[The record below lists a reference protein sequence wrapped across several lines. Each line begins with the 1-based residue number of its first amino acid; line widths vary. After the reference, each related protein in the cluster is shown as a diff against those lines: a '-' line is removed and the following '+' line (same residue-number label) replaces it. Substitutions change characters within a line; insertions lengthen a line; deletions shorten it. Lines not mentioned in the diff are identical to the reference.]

1 MAAAESELSQERSQW
16 QAERERLD
24 TELASAQRATAEAR
38 ETADLT
44 RRQLESEKTLLV
56 AARNAVAEERSRMNE
71 LRESMDV
78 HFADSAEE
86 RRRAEALRAE
96 LDTLRVELEET
107 RVRLVDETR
116 RRSEAEQGRRL
127 ADEAR
132 SRQSLQDGF
141 VDVTDPRFTR
151 LLDRQWDLWLSGNSD
166 T

>member
-1 MAAAESELSQERSQW
+1 
-16 QAERERLD
+16 
-24 TELASAQRATAEAR
+24 
-38 ETADLT
+38 
-44 RRQLESEKTLLV
+44 
-56 AARNAVAEERSRMNE
+56 MNE